1 MGCNNLTMDAVREW
15 QVQRSVG
22 PMAAV
27 NLNRQRKRA
36 GSNAK

>member
-15 QVQRSVG
+15 HVQRSVAL
-22 PMAAV
+22 AAV

-36 GSNAK
+36 GSDAK